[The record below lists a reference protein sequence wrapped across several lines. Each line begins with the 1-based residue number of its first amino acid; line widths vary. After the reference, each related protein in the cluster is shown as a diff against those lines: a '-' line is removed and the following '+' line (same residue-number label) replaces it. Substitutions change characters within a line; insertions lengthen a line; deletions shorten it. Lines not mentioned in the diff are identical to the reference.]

1 MVSRRFELLA
11 NRRAEQTI
19 AIVFQ
24 IRVGLVKSKGPFQP
38 PDSAKNIT
46 LVLQMFSTFPDL
58 SARLTV
64 PISFTACMKRKII
77 N

>member
-1 MVSRRFELLA
+1 MI
-11 NRRAEQTI
+11 T
-19 AIVFQ
+19 IVFQ

-38 PDSAKNIT
+38 SDSATNIT
-46 LVLQMFSTFPDL
+46 LVLEMFSTFPDL

-64 PISFTACMKRKII
+64 PITFTDCMKRKII